1 MSRLLRH
8 LSAGPLFCVA
18 AVLSAQPA
26 APSAPLEAYAA
37 VGASM
42 VQDNRLAQL
51 GWTEAQVEAFL
62 SGVRAAFRGESR
74 PVDAE
79 AQGLLNDIGRR
90 MQEMEQAERR
100 RQFGAEAFA
109 RPGYLQA
116 YLKDISKQ
124 FQLERSD
131 SGLCYGIQPGYGA
144 RPAAEDSVVIS
155 YKVNLADT
163 RTEVPGLAV
172 NRQKVRV
179 ADLLPGLAEA
189 LQMMAVDSA
198 AMLVLPPDLSFG
210 EGGWPAGTERGTPL
224 LFTVKLHEVIAA
236 P

>member
-1 MSRLLRH
+1 MHRLFRCLI
-8 LSAGPLFCVA
+8 AGPLFCA
-18 AVLSAQPA
+18 AALLTAQNT
-26 APSAPLEAYAA
+26 APSAPLDAYAA
-37 VGASM
+37 VGSSM
-42 VQDNRLAQL
+42 VQDNRLGQL

-62 SGVRAAFRGESR
+62 SGVRAAFRGEGR
-74 PVDAE
+74 PVDAV
-79 AQGLLNDIGRR
+79 AQSLLNDIGRR

-109 RPGYLQA
+109 RPGYLQT
-116 YLKDISKQ
+116 YLKDISKK

-131 SGLCYGIQPGYGA
+131 SGLCYGIQAGYGA
-144 RPAAEDSVVIS
+144 RPGYEDSVVIS

-163 RTEVPGLAV
+163 TTEVPGLAV

-189 LQMMAVDSA
+189 LQMMSVDSA

-210 EGGWPAGTERGTPL
+210 AGEWPAGTERGTPL